1 VFYTTHSTLHILHY
15 TFYTSTVC
23 FTPHILR
30 YTSYTTHFTLQP
42 CVLHYTFYA
51 THLTLHILHFNRA
64 FCTTRFTLLILHYT
78 FYTSTVRFTLH
89 ILRYT
94 SYTTHFTLQP
104 CVLHYT
110 FYATHLTLHI
120 LHFNRAFHRMVTR
133 PSDSGSDRPAY
144 GAISS
149 VTSSM
154 NELHAITKNNKETVS
169 NARQENLGGVG
180 VCVYTCPST
189 NICTY
194 TVYTYVIFAR
204 YLHVYIMCKQISMLL
219 KYTTSVT

>member
-1 VFYTTHSTLHILHY
+1 MRQSKNTTFIPTQGTKCTLPLTGLLCQAKLCAPLNIALRFVPNTPGWTHVANYARVDTRVPATLGWNMCVEALSLI
-15 TFYTSTVC
+15 TFA
-23 FTPHILR
+23 
-30 YTSYTTHFTLQP
+30 LQP
-42 CVLHYTFYA
+42 CVLH
-51 THLTLHILHFNRA
+51 THL
-64 FCTTRFTLLILHYT
+64 
-78 FYTSTVRFTLH
+78 
-89 ILRYT
+89 RYS